1 MNGNLWLNQ
10 GRVAYKKVSKKWAL
24 LFQNTVLITAE
35 IKGPR
40 RKRNEILVFNEHRD
54 SV

>member
-10 GRVAYKKVSKKWAL
+10 GRAAYKKVSKKWAL
-24 LFQNTVLITAE
+24 SFQNTILITAE

-40 RKRNEILVFNEHRD
+40 GKRNEKLVFDEYRD